1 MSAKPYDVRTL
12 RMVGR
17 RLDALLG
24 RWLIC
29 IGDHGQQTPY
39 ARGIS
44 HAALEV
50 ADLIENDLAE
60 EIKRAKR
67 KAKR

>member
-24 RWLIC
+24 KWLANTEKFD
-29 IGDHGQQTPY
+29 GTAY
-39 ARGIS
+39 AQGIM
-44 HAALEV
+44 HTALDV
-50 ADLIENDLAE
+50 ADLIENELAE